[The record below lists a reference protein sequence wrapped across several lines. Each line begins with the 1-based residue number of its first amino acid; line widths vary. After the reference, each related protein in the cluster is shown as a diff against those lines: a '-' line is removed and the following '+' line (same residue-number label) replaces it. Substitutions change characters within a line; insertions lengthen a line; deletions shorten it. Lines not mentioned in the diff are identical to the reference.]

1 MMKKIFM
8 LILSSVMI
16 TGCSFKKVTNKE
28 QEQPTASA
36 AVTPAVV
43 PTVSPTPMP
52 APVAVVETGLVGKTI
67 CVDAGHG
74 IFSKGRK
81 EPVAPGSSETKAA
94 FVSGTAG
101 ATCTEE
107 QLNLQVALK
116 LEKALADAGA
126 RVVMTRRTAECELS
140 NVDRAKLA
148 NDEMADLTIR
158 LHADGSDNKSISG
171 MSMLVPS
178 GKYIK
183 DTALIEKSR
192 KAGEAV
198 LIAAVEATGAKNR
211 GIVERSDMTGFNWSE
226 VPVILFEM
234 GFMTNAEDDKLLVQE
249 EYQDKIVSGIVK
261 GVEKYFE

>member
-1 MMKKIFM
+1 MMERIF
-8 LILSSVMI
+8 ILALSMVMI
-16 TGCSFKKVTNKE
+16 TGCSVNKVMDKE
-28 QEQPTASA
+28 EEQPAALA
-36 AVTPAVV
+36 AVPPAVV
-43 PTVSPTPMP
+43 PTPEPEAV
-52 APVAVVETGLVGKTI
+52 PVTVADTGIAGKTI

-74 IFSKGRK
+74 IFLKGRK
-81 EPVAPGSSETKAA
+81 EPVAPGSSEMKAA

-107 QLNLQVALK
+107 QLNLKVALK
-116 LEKALADAGA
+116 LEKALTDAGA

-148 NDEMADLTIR
+148 NDEGADLTIR
-158 LHADGSDNKSISG
+158 LHADGSENESVSG
-171 MSMLVPS
+171 MSVLVPS

-198 LIAAVEATGAKNR
+198 LLAAIEATGAKNR

-226 VPVILFEM
+226 VPVILLEM
-234 GFMTNAEDDKLLVQE
+234 GFMTNAEDDKLLIQD

>member
-8 LILSSVMI
+8 LILSVVMI
-16 TGCSFKKVTNKE
+16 SGCSFNKGME
-28 QEQPTASA
+28 KEKEQPTASA
-36 AVTPAVV
+36 AATPI
-43 PTVSPTPMP
+43 VSPTPMP
-52 APVAVVETGLVGKTI
+52 TPVTVAESGLVGKTI

-81 EPVAPGSSETKAA
+81 EPVAPGSSEMKAA

-107 QLNLQVALK
+107 QLNLKVALK
-116 LEKALADAGA
+116 LEKALTDAGA

-148 NDEMADLTIR
+148 NDEKADLAIR
-158 LHADGSDNKSISG
+158 LHADGSENKGISG

-183 DTALIEKSR
+183 DAELIEKSR

-198 LIAAVEATGAKNR
+198 LSAAVEATGAKNR
-211 GIVERSDMTGFNWSE
+211 GIVEHSDMTGFNWSE
-226 VPVILFEM
+226 VPVILLEM